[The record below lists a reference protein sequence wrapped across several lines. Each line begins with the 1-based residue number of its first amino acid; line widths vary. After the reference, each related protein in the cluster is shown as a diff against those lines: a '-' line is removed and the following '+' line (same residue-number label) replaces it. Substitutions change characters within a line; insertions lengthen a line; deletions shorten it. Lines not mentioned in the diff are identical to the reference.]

1 MRERERERLRRACL
15 CVCTFTNEERAVMDL
30 PTLITSSS
38 VTFQKNETKKSLT
51 HRVFCFLSRFAL
63 KKTLEFLRFFPRF
76 CFIIFYF
83 VWKLFRFPISSFFI
97 EDTFIYRSSSS
108 SSERERERERK
119 IEERER
125 QSTKIRERVE
135 RQPLSRRFEE
145 KRVGFL

>member
-1 MRERERERLRRACL
+1 MQTTRVQRWERKRKRDCVLCARLMRNGFAH
-15 CVCTFTNEERAVMDL
+15 
-30 PTLITSSS
+30 ITSSS

-63 KKTLEFLRFFPRF
+63 KKTFEFLSFFLDFAF
-76 CFIIFYF
+76 CLEALSFPDLFIFYRRHIYLS
-83 VWKLFRFPISSFFI
+83 LFFF
-97 EDTFIYRSSSS
+97 FF
-108 SSERERERERK
+108 SERERERERK

>member
-1 MRERERERLRRACL
+1 MREKEKERLRLVRA
-15 CVCTFTNEERAVMDL
+15 FNEEWSCPHYVILGHFSKKRD
-30 PTLITSSS
+30 
-38 VTFQKNETKKSLT
+38 QKESHPPRFLFF
-51 HRVFCFLSRFAL
+51 VSFCSQKDSR
-63 KKTLEFLRFFPRF
+63 EFLRFFSRF

-145 KRVGFL
+145 NRVGFL